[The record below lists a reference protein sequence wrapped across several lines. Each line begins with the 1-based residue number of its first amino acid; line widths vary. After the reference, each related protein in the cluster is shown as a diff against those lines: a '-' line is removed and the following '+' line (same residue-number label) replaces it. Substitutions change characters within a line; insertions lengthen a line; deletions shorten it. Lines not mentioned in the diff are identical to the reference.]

1 MKENVGVIFYLT
13 YHFLSILKNKAQRNI
28 LLIWSTNLLFGRHPK
43 VPQEINK
50 IGDENNNLNND
61 NYNISDTVIDNISTD
76 LNLRAKIKKQ
86 VLYNISIIQSKQ
98 KKRYEMLKRKNNKSY
113 VIKKGDKVLR
123 RNLKIIS
130 KYGKKTEPLWI
141 GLYQVYDIDQRN
153 RIILRDI
160 KTEKIL
166 KRKFSYLHITKLM
179 IL

>member
-1 MKENVGVIFYLT
+1 MLEWYFIWHIIFYQYWKTKHNEIFSL
-13 YHFLSILKNKAQRNI
+13 LSII
-28 LLIWSTNLLFGRHPK
+28 IIIYLLFGRHPK

-61 NYNISDTVIDNISTD
+61 NYNISDTVIDNNISTD

-141 GLYQVYDIDQRN
+141 GLYQVYYIDQRN
-153 RIILRDI
+153 RIILRD
-160 KTEKIL
+160 KNWKNFKKKICYKYFL
-166 KRKFSYLHITKLM
+166 
-179 IL
+179 

>member
-1 MKENVGVIFYLT
+1 M
-13 YHFLSILKNKAQRNI
+13 
-28 LLIWSTNLLFGRHPK
+28 
-43 VPQEINK
+43 
-50 IGDENNNLNND
+50 NND
-61 NYNISDTVIDNISTD
+61 NYNISDTVIDNNISTD

-141 GLYQVYDIDQRN
+141 GLYQVYYIDQRN
-153 RIILRDI
+153 RIILRD
-160 KTEKIL
+160 KN
-166 KRKFSYLHITKLM
+166 
-179 IL
+179 